1 MRKISVSLAVVML
14 LALSAPV
21 LTYAASIL
29 KLKYDASTGEISGII
44 YSDQKDISLSLD
56 LGGQEVP
63 VSSNVV
69 GEVYHSYSSNIFWA
83 NVNGQIGTG
92 LAPWNIKVRAGDE
105 NLIPASVTGTTYD
118 FNFAPLFHAPDIYR
132 NFQYDYY
139 NDGTHLFLNW
149 SPVNRGSVFGF
160 SHYKVYDNNELIFST
175 RDNSMFP
182 ITERYD
188 RLPVFPYHSFHQFQV
203 SAVDWLGHETE
214 RSASYMMRA
223 PGLMKEAKAEYGGA
237 KPGTKLQPLDRI
249 VSFTPSSEQLTG
261 VFTDAFQLDL
271 KFTDALDYD
280 YNAVPYTLNYSA
292 IQASDFE
299 LEKSDG
305 TVIPVREVSSKNK
318 IIGLSFQQALDSR
331 ATYTLRLSKQASGDE
346 IALPKVNTRSA
357 GIDLYVETLPEHAV
371 SYRFE
376 AFVEAFIGTFP
387 EPPTGLR
394 ATPGDGTLGLTWNS
408 NAEEDLDG
416 YLVWLDGKLLMQS
429 PIQKTSFF
437 IDGLT
442 NGKMYHVNVAAVNKD
457 GGRSRQAFIFPVPK
471 VPDGSGG
478 TEGPGGS
485 GPGNGSGGGGLSA
498 PVSAT
503 LEPAPTGPALLAT
516 LVDKEGISK
525 TLGVALRSENG
536 KVKVPVAEDIKQLL
550 LPAAGELLI
559 KDNTLVIEK
568 DDLSLAIPGQV
579 LEQLKSLVSVAQLNA
594 SRISVGFTPID
605 STELA
610 EDTARA
616 ASQSANTVVT
626 SGGSAFNI
634 TLSLITADGKESKLS
649 QFSYPVTLKLKV
661 AEGSN
666 PNLTGI
672 YYLNELGGVQYLG
685 GRLSDGYL
693 TIDVSHFSKYAVL
706 QYDKSFTDVPASHW
720 ALTAIKSMVAQHV
733 ATGTSDTRFSP
744 NQQVTRAEFATFIA
758 RKLNLKASG
767 ASEFTDVPS
776 TKWYSDSVAAVVE
789 TGIASGQ
796 SETLF
801 APERPISRQEMVV
814 MVMKAYA
821 YKYMLPFNVGD
832 EGIPF
837 ADQAQISAW
846 AKAYAAA
853 AHKLEL
859 VQGSDNKLDPNKKAT
874 RAEAVMVISKL

>member
-1 MRKISVSLAVVML
+1 ML
-14 LALSAPV
+14 LVLSAPV

-44 YSDQKDISLSLD
+44 YSDQRDISLSLD

-63 VSSNVV
+63 VSSDVV
-69 GEVYHSYSSNIFWA
+69 GAVYHSSSSNIFWA

-105 NLIPASVTGTTYD
+105 NLIPASVTGSTYE
-118 FNFAPLFHAPDIYR
+118 FNFSPLFGAPDIYR

-149 SPVNRGSVFGF
+149 SPVDRGGIFGF
-160 SHYKVYDNNELIFST
+160 SHYNVYDNNELIFST

-188 RLPVFPYHSFHQFQV
+188 RLPVFSYHSFHQFQV
-203 SAVDWLGHETE
+203 SAVDWLGHETG
-214 RSASYMMRA
+214 RSAPYMMRA
-223 PGLMKEAKAEYGGA
+223 PGLMKEAKAEYAGA
-237 KPGTKLQPLDRI
+237 KPGTKLQPLDSI
-249 VSFTPSSEQLTG
+249 VSFTPSWEQLTDT
-261 VFTDAFQLDL
+261 FTDAFYLDL

-280 YNAVPYTLNYSA
+280 YNAAPYTLNYNA

-299 LEKSDG
+299 LVKSDG
-305 TVIPVREVSSKNK
+305 TVIPVRGLTPKNK
-318 IIGLSFQQALDSR
+318 TISLSFQQALDSK

-357 GIDLYVETLPEHAV
+357 GIDLYLQTLPEHAV

-376 AFVEAFIGTFP
+376 AFVDAFIGTFP
-387 EPPTGLR
+387 DPPTGLK
-394 ATPGDGTLGLTWNS
+394 ATSGDGTLSLTWNS
-408 NAEEDLDG
+408 NTEADLDG
-416 YLVWLDGKLLMQS
+416 YLVWLDGKLLTQS

-442 NGKMYHVNVAAVNKD
+442 NGKTYHVNVAAVNKD
-457 GGRSRQAFIFPVPK
+457 GGRSLQAFIFPIPK
-471 VPDGSGG
+471 VPDGSGN

-485 GPGNGSGGGGLSA
+485 GLGNGSGGSGGGVTATGPATVGLA
-498 PVSAT
+498 PA
-503 LEPAPTGPALLAT
+503 GPALLAT
-516 LVDKEGISK
+516 LVDKDGTSK
-525 TLGVALRSENG
+525 TLGVALRSDNG
-536 KVKVPVAEDIKQLL
+536 KVKVSVAEDIKQLL
-550 LPAAGELLI
+550 LPAAGELLN

-579 LEQLKSLVSVAQLNA
+579 LEQLKSLVPVAQLVN
-594 SRISVGFTPID
+594 SRISVGFTPIGI
-605 STELA
+605 TELA

-616 ASQSANTVVT
+616 ASQSANTVIT
-626 SGGSAFNI
+626 PGGAAFNI
-634 TLSLITADGKESKLS
+634 TLSLIKEDGKESKLS
-649 QFSYPVTLKLKV
+649 SFSYPVTLKLKV
-661 AEGSN
+661 VESSQ

-672 YYLNELGGVQYLG
+672 YNLNELGGMQYLG

-693 TIDVSHFSKYAVL
+693 SVDVSHFSKYAVL
-706 QYDKSFTDVPASHW
+706 QYDKSFTDVSAGHW
-720 ALTAIKSMVAQHV
+720 ALPAIKSMVAQHV

-758 RKLNLKASG
+758 RKLNLKAYGTSD
-767 ASEFTDVPS
+767 FTDVPS
-776 TKWYSDSVAAVVE
+776 SKWYSESVAAVVE

-796 SETLF
+796 SETVF

-846 AKAYAAA
+846 AKPYAAA

-859 VQGSDNKLDPNKKAT
+859 VQGSSDNKLDPNKKAT

>member
-29 KLKYDASTGEISGII
+29 KLKYDAATGEISGII
-44 YSDQKDISLSLD
+44 YSDQRDISLSLD
-56 LGGQEVP
+56 LGGQEIP
-63 VSSNVV
+63 VSSDVV
-69 GEVYHSYSSNIFWA
+69 GAVYHSSSSNIFWA

-105 NLIPASVTGTTYD
+105 SLIPASVTGSTYD
-118 FNFAPLFHAPDIYR
+118 FNFSPLFRAPDIYR

-139 NDGTHLFLNW
+139 NDGTHLFLDW
-149 SPVNRGSVFGF
+149 SPVDRGGIFGF
-160 SHYKVYDNNELIFST
+160 SHYNVYDNNELVFST

-214 RSASYMMRA
+214 RSAPYMMRA
-223 PGLMKEAKAEYGGA
+223 PGLMKEARAEYGGA
-237 KPGTKLQPLDRI
+237 KPGTKLQPLDSI
-249 VSFTPSSEQLTG
+249 VSFTPSWDQLTG
-261 VFTDAFQLDL
+261 VSTDAFYLDL
-271 KFTDALDYD
+271 KFTDALDYE
-280 YNAVPYTLNYSA
+280 YNAVPYILNYSA

-299 LEKSDG
+299 LVKSDG
-305 TVIPVREVSSKNK
+305 TVIPVRGLTPKNK
-318 IIGLSFQQALDSR
+318 TISLSFQQVLDSR

-376 AFVEAFIGTFP
+376 AFIEAFIGTFP

-394 ATPGDGTLGLTWNS
+394 ATPGDGTLSLTWN
-408 NAEEDLDG
+408 NNTEEDLAG
-416 YLVWLDGKLLMQS
+416 YLVWLDGKLLTQS

-437 IDGLT
+437 IDGLI
-442 NGKMYHVNVAAVNKD
+442 NGRTYHVNVAAVNKD
-457 GGRSRQAFIFPVPK
+457 GGRSLQSFIFPVPK

-478 TEGPGGS
+478 TEGPGGP
-485 GPGNGSGGGGLSA
+485 GPGNGNGGGVTA
-498 PVSAT
+498 PASTT
-503 LEPAPTGPALLAT
+503 LEPASTGPALLAT
-516 LVDKEGISK
+516 LVDKDGISK
-525 TLGVALRSENG
+525 TLGVVLRSENG

-550 LPAAGELLI
+550 LPANGELLI

-568 DDLSLAIPGQV
+568 DDISLAIPGQV
-579 LEQLKSLVSVAQLNA
+579 LEQLKTLVSAAQLNT
-594 SRISVGFTPID
+594 SRISVGFTPIG

-616 ASQSANTVVT
+616 ASQSANTVIT
-626 SGGSAFNI
+626 PSGAAFNI

-649 QFSYPVTLKLKV
+649 EFSYPVTLKLKV

-672 YYLNELGGVQYLG
+672 YYLNELGGMQYLG

-706 QYDKSFTDVPASHW
+706 QYDKSFTDVLAGHW
-720 ALTAIKSMVAQHV
+720 ASPAIKSMVAQHV

-744 NQQVTRAEFATFIA
+744 NQPVTRAEFATFIA
-758 RKLNLKASG
+758 RKLNLKAYG
-767 ASEFTDVPS
+767 ASDFTDVPS

-796 SETLF
+796 SEILF

-837 ADQAQISAW
+837 ADQAQISTW
-846 AKAYAAA
+846 AKPYAAA

-859 VQGSDNKLDPNKKAT
+859 VQGSDNKLEPNKKAT